1 MYYILFI
8 PPIFVKYGT
17 IEFFIKIFIYIDF
30 QIIIDYDI
38 LTKQVGYLRGKIM
51 IDEFVKNC
59 NLSDTQLKTLLE
71 STEFDSKLRE
81 NADIIRKQA

>member
-1 MYYILFI
+1 
-8 PPIFVKYGT
+8 
-17 IEFFIKIFIYIDF
+17 
-30 QIIIDYDI
+30 
-38 LTKQVGYLRGKIM
+38 M

-81 NADIIRKQA
+81 NAENNTMALMYISED